1 MSQLLYGFVEVL
13 RDSRWHVVPEAEVHS
28 VDGGRLL
35 ENLLVNLFHHGPEI
49 DEAILQLDTSASELS
64 DAWVDGTHLTQV
76 LREYPGL
83 GSENRQAEA
92 FQLSCATLRRFE
104 WARRLKWL
112 HPLGSEELAKGTF
125 DRSTRTWQPARLEDF
140 LVEDAASIERIAA
153 GDARV
158 ADDVARELAAREF
171 PILAGFPTPNRTL
184 WAYETGSGRRAEQG
198 NEYLMYLSYESLL
211 QGCGFLQKLLPT
223 MERAV
228 AAADGQRPEHVRL
241 VYWFE

>member
-13 RDSRWHVVPEAEVHS
+13 RDSRWHWVPEAEVQS

-35 ENLLVNLFHHGPEI
+35 ENLLVNLFHHGPVI

-64 DAWVDGTHLTQV
+64 DAWVEEAHLTQV
-76 LREYPGL
+76 LREHPGL

-104 WARRLKWL
+104 WSRRLKWL

-125 DRSTRTWQPARLEDF
+125 DRQTRTWQPARLEDF
-140 LVEDAASIERIAA
+140 LVADAASIERIAA

-158 ADDVARELAAREF
+158 ADDVARELTAREF

-184 WAYETGSGRRAEQG
+184 WAYESGSGRGAGKG

-211 QGCGFLQKLLPT
+211 QGCGFLQKLLPA

-228 AAADGQRPEHVRL
+228 ATADGQRPEHVRL